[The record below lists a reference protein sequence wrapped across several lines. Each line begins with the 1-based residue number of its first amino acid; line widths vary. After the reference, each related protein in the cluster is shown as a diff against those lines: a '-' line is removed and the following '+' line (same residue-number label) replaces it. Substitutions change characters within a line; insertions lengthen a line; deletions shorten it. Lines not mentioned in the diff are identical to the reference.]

1 MLVEGETNNNTV
13 VEMENQCRTKKEMIS
28 TKSKKVLGFSKSKLD
43 LLDIKLLQKVEK
55 CVVKMVVSKYFNGE
69 LKLLKMKNKENVE
82 ISSKINNLNPY
93 LDENGLIRVEESLE
107 KSDINNHCKHAV
119 QIPKVCGVI
128 RKQDILVDV

>member
-13 VEMENQCRTKKEMIS
+13 AEMENQCRTKKEMIS

-43 LLDIKLLQKVEK
+43 LLDIKLLQEVEK

-93 LDENGLIRVEESLE
+93 LDEN
-107 KSDINNHCKHAV
+107 
-119 QIPKVCGVI
+119 
-128 RKQDILVDV
+128 